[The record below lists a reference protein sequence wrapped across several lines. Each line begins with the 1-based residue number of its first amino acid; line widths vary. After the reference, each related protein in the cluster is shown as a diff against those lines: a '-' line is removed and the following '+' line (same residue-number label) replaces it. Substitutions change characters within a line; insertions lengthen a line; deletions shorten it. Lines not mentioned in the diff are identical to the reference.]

1 MSLSGFSSLLRVDFV
16 AYTFLLS
23 LLCLLGNWTRS
34 GGWGT
39 PVVWL
44 VACKGGSSFVVRE
57 WKITLS
63 TQNSTQI
70 TIFLFSTVTV
80 LWLSEK
86 LPKKLPKKVYLH
98 NFKFSF
104 AKILGSTNIVNQ
116 CGKAY
121 LKIFKNKGHYCR
133 ELWKCGKV
141 YFTKKYM
148 NIFICYRFHVVG
160 KIPTTTQICILK
172 HLWATV
178 LLIRLISL
186 TQYLHK
192 YWTHISRNPELKE
205 LYFLQLLFF
214 LRKFRI
220 CWQILLCRLP
230 FFAI

>member
-1 MSLSGFSSLLRVDFV
+1 
-16 AYTFLLS
+16 
-23 LLCLLGNWTRS
+23 
-34 GGWGT
+34 
-39 PVVWL
+39 
-44 VACKGGSSFVVRE
+44 
-57 WKITLS
+57 
-63 TQNSTQI
+63 
-70 TIFLFSTVTV
+70 
-80 LWLSEK
+80 
-86 LPKKLPKKVYLH
+86 
-98 NFKFSF
+98 
-104 AKILGSTNIVNQ
+104 VNQ
-116 CGKAY
+116 CTKAY
-121 LKIFKNKGHYCR
+121 FKIFKNKGHYCR